1 MNESFEEKEPSEVL
15 TPDTENATYFN
26 PDEVSNSNWTGKT
39 PVNYSRLLLYNR
51 DTWKDRW
58 EENKEVKHRQDN
70 LAILDALSSQLQLN
84 SYQKKEARRFFD
96 SLDLGDFGKSVRLVS
111 FGVCAVIAN
120 EDVEGGSLYHPQ
132 MKDPDDLFVNIA
144 NRLDFTDKQLH
155 SIIGVL
161 INERR

>member
-1 MNESFEEKEPSEVL
+1 MNESFEEKEPSEVV

-26 PDEVSNSNWTGKT
+26 PDEAGNSNWTGTT

-70 LAILDALSSQLQLN
+70 LAILDALSGQLELN

-96 SLDLGDFGKSVRLVS
+96 ALDFGEIGKSIRLIS
-111 FGVCAVIAN
+111 FGVCVVIVN
-120 EDVEGGSLYHPQ
+120 EDVHNGCRYHPQ
-132 MKDPDDLFVNIA
+132 MNDPDELFVEMADN
-144 NRLDFTDKQLH
+144 LDFSDSQIH
-155 SIIGVL
+155 STMGIIS
-161 INERR
+161 NKRE